1 MITQSTF
8 LENLKI
14 QFEST
19 DSEKITLDTSFE
31 SLETFDSLTKYSI
44 IAFIK
49 DDYNIELDV
58 SQFSELSTP
67 QILFNFLLEKL
78 KSHE

>member
-31 SLETFDSLTKYSI
+31 SLETFDSSTKYWI

-49 DDYNIELDV
+49 DDYNVELDV
-58 SQFSELSTP
+58 SQFSELTTP

-78 KSHE
+78 KSNE

>member
-49 DDYNIELDV
+49 DDYNVELDV
-58 SQFSELSTP
+58 SQFSELTTP

-78 KSHE
+78 KSNE

>member
-44 IAFIK
+44 
-49 DDYNIELDV
+49 L
-58 SQFSELSTP
+58 
-67 QILFNFLLEKL
+67 LFY
-78 KSHE
+78 